1 MYYFK
6 IIMEPIINIRGIV
19 KKYDTVT
26 AINGLSLAID
36 PGEMFAIVGPDG
48 AGKTTLIRLLCG
60 ILKPDDGQI
69 SVLGY
74 NPATQL
80 NSIKPHIGY
89 LSQKFSLYGDLS
101 IDENIEFFAQIHK
114 VSDYNQRR
122 TQLLDFMRL
131 APYRTRLAEKLS
143 GGMKQKLALACTLIH
158 TPKIIFLDEPT
169 TGVDPVSRR
178 DFWKILS
185 ELIKSGI
192 TIVMTTPYLDE
203 AERCGRVCMLNN
215 GQSMITD
222 NPDNIKKLMKGTVIE
237 IVCDKIRDSYHLL
250 KNTGF
255 INEVQIFGD
264 KINVVLQDK
273 NRQFPEI
280 QNLMMANNINITQ
293 WRVIPPSLENVFI
306 SLLKS

>member
-1 MYYFK
+1 
-6 IIMEPIINIRGIV
+6 
-19 KKYDTVT
+19 
-26 AINGLSLAID
+26 
-36 PGEMFAIVGPDG
+36 
-48 AGKTTLIRLLCG
+48 
-60 ILKPDDGQI
+60 
-69 SVLGY
+69 
-74 NPATQL
+74 
-80 NSIKPHIGY
+80 
-89 LSQKFSLYGDLS
+89 
-101 IDENIEFFAQIHK
+101 
-114 VSDYNQRR
+114 
-122 TQLLDFMRL
+122 
-131 APYRTRLAEKLS
+131 
-143 GGMKQKLALACTLIH
+143 
-158 TPKIIFLDEPT
+158 
-169 TGVDPVSRR
+169 
-178 DFWKILS
+178 
-185 ELIKSGI
+185 
-192 TIVMTTPYLDE
+192 MTTPYLDE